1 MQNGAV
7 FQKSPWKAIFSL
19 SIPSLISIVVMMLYN
34 MADMYFVGWL
44 GDVSQVASVS
54 LAMPVFSIL
63 MAVSTM
69 IGNGV
74 CTKIAQALGKKDA
87 EQIRSYTALCV
98 WACIIF
104 GAVFAVLC
112 GLFCNPLLKFLGAN
126 DQMWDYTKSYVL
138 ILAFGAPI
146 ILLNHSLGGALRGQ
160 GEINAGMLGGMLS
173 TIANIVL
180 DPIFILVLKLG
191 VGGAAAATVLGNA
204 VAVVYYLVYRFMS
217 RGRCIIEFRPRYA
230 SDLRSLG
237 SILAL
242 GLPNAISS
250 VLSGFAGTFS
260 NRLLVGYGT
269 NAVAAMA
276 AASKAVMVVTMIQM
290 GICMGVQP
298 LFAYCYGGREWSRLK
313 EIIQKVLILT
323 SGLGIV
329 LTISIYLGRGWLIG
343 LFIKDAEVCLLGQ
356 HLVTYMILAG
366 PFIGIYYLST
376 NFLQAGGNA
385 AGASLASALRQGIL
399 LIPLLYLESS
409 LFQLEGI
416 AMAYLTA
423 DGLSILITGAMA
435 VRYYRKIKKN

>member
-1 MQNGAV
+1 MQNRAV

-54 LAMPVFSIL
+54 LAMPVFSVL
-63 MAVSTM
+63 MAISTM

-74 CTKIAQALGKKDA
+74 CTKIAQALGKKDS

-98 WACIIF
+98 WACILI

-126 DQMWDYTKSYVL
+126 DQMWEYTRSYVL

-160 GEINAGMLGGMLS
+160 GAINAGMLGGMLS
-173 TIANIVL
+173 TVANIIL

-204 VAVVYYLVYRFMS
+204 VAVVYYLVYRSMS
-217 RGRCIIEFRPRYA
+217 RERCIIEFCPRYA
-230 SDLRSLG
+230 RDLKSLG

-269 NAVAAMA
+269 GAVAAMA

-298 LFAYCYGGREWSRLK
+298 LFAYCYGGREWTRLK

-323 SGLGIV
+323 SGLGII

-343 LFIKDAEVCLLGQ
+343 LFIKDAEVCQLGQ

-385 AGASLASALRQGIL
+385 PGASLASALRQGIL
-399 LIPLLYLESS
+399 LIPLLYLQSS

-435 VRYYRKIKKN
+435 VRYYRKIKRG